1 MEIERPLF
9 NQESGLP
16 GPEIYLIFILLH
28 YVTWDRIY
36 RDLKQIPMLLSPS
49 KMFFFFFFLKKR
61 GVLFKLKVFIHQQ
74 YLALGHIVWR
84 SRGLPSPSKMLLFVE
99 SQTQMFYNCRN
110 IIKSIYSLVLKLYIK
125 QKMKS
130 IMLHYPWYTGIIILT
145 LFDNEWQS

>member
-16 GPEIYLIFILLH
+16 GPEIYFIFILLH

-36 RDLKQIPMLLSPS
+36 RDLKQIPMLLLPS
-49 KMFFFFFFLKKR
+49 KMFFFSFLKKR
-61 GVLFKLKVFIHQQ
+61 GVFIHQQ

-99 SQTQMFYNCRN
+99 SQTQRFYNCRN